1 MSALGFRVTGV
12 RAEPRAAVPTLVF
25 DVLVDE
31 ASGVAI
37 ESISLRCQIRIEPQ
51 RRRYNTAEKDRLREL
66 FGDTPRWGDTVRPF
80 LWTHV
85 STVVPA
91 FASSISFELP
101 VTVTYDL
108 EVAASKYFHALA
120 DGEIPALFLF
130 SGTLFV
136 NGPHGL
142 RVEQVPWDREARF
155 QLPVQVWREM
165 MDAYF
170 PSSGWLRLRR
180 DTLDRLQRAKVRR
193 ALASWDDVVTALMR
207 DAGEQP

>member
-1 MSALGFRVTGV
+1 MSALGFRITGV
-12 RAEPRAAVPTLVF
+12 RPEARAAVPTLVF
-25 DVLVDE
+25 DVALEEGSDI
-31 ASGVAI
+31 AI

-51 RRRYNTAEKDRLREL
+51 RRRYSTVEKDRLREL

-85 STVVPA
+85 STVVPG
-91 FASSISFELP
+91 FAGATSFELP

-108 EVAASKYFHALA
+108 EVAASKYFHALG
-120 DGEIPALFLF
+120 DGDIPALFLF

-136 NGPHGL
+136 SGPHGL

-155 QLPVQVWREM
+155 QLPVQVWREL

-193 ALASWDDVVTALMR
+193 ALASWDDVVSALMR
-207 DAGEQP
+207 DAGERQ

>member
-1 MSALGFRVTGV
+1 M
-12 RAEPRAAVPTLVF
+12 
-25 DVLVDE
+25 
-31 ASGVAI
+31 
-37 ESISLRCQIRIEPQ
+37 
-51 RRRYNTAEKDRLREL
+51 
-66 FGDTPRWGDTVRPF
+66 
-80 LWTHV
+80 
-85 STVVPA
+85 
-91 FASSISFELP
+91 
-101 VTVTYDL
+101 TVTYDL

-136 NGPHGL
+136 SGPHGL

-155 QLPVQVWREM
+155 QLPVQVWREL

-193 ALASWDDVVTALMR
+193 ALASWDDVVSALMR
-207 DAGEQP
+207 DAGEHL